1 MPKIHVVRH
10 ENADW
15 RRALIIAAPTS
26 TAKEPATKR
35 LVMWINVIGAA
46 GKIGGMRVRTIL
58 NHPRA
63 MLAAVM
69 DISVHVR
76 QKRKPRSIS
85 SKVTLPAPGKR
96 LIPTCIKDDPDNL
109 VIWRQ
114 RSQILL

>member
-46 GKIGGMRVRTIL
+46 AKIGGMRVRTIL
-58 NHPRA
+58 NHPRAMLAAVMPRA

-96 LIPTCIKDDPDNL
+96 LIPSRNDNDL
-109 VIWRQ
+109 
-114 RSQILL
+114 